1 MTLSFFFQSINLL
14 QGLLPKPDEG
24 ILLKEDNL
32 QRFYVFSIMWSIGA
46 ILELD
51 DRLKLEMFMRDSVE
65 LDLPVI
71 PEDSGHTI
79 FEYFVSDSGME
90 CF

>member
-1 MTLSFFFQSINLL
+1 MFQSINLL
-14 QGLLPKPDEG
+14 QGLLPDPEEG
-24 ILLKEDNL
+24 IILKQEYL
-32 QRFYVFSIMWSIGA
+32 QRLYVFSIMWSIGA

-51 DRLKLEMFMRDSVE
+51 DRLKMEIFMREDVD

-79 FEYFVSDSGME
+79 FEYFVSDSGMKHLK
-90 CF
+90 

>member
-1 MTLSFFFQSINLL
+1 MFQSINLL
-14 QGLLPKPDEG
+14 QGLLPDPEEG
-24 ILLKEDNL
+24 IILKQEYL
-32 QRFYVFSIMWSIGA
+32 QRLYIFSIMWSIGA

-51 DRLKLEMFMRDSVE
+51 DRLKMEIFMREHVD

-79 FEYFVSDSGME
+79 FEYFVSDSGMKHLK
-90 CF
+90 